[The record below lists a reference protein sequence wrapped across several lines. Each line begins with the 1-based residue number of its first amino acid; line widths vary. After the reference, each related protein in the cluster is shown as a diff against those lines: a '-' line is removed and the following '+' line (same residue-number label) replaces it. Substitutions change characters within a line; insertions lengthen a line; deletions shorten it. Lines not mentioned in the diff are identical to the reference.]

1 MRSVHSDLDV
11 DGGAQPQ
18 RTMLAWNRTLLA
30 TVLGCA
36 TVAFAAQ
43 RQELAA
49 LAAVAAV
56 AAIVVLGVVLRD
68 LRAWQPGSGAQYPL
82 MRHVAAA
89 VVLLAAL
96 GLIIAVYGVVT

>member
-30 TVLGCA
+30 SVLGCA

-43 RQELAA
+43 RQEMPATAAVAA
-49 LAAVAAV
+49 LAAL
-56 AAIVVLGVVLRD
+56 ILLVLVLHD
-68 LRAWQPGSGAQYPL
+68 LRAWQPGGSAHYPL
-82 MRHVAAA
+82 MRQVAAA
-89 VVLLAAL
+89 LLLLAAL
-96 GLIIAVYGVVT
+96 GVVIAVRGMLT